1 MRISDWR
8 SDVCSSD
15 LATFL
20 VQNALDQRG
29 TGQEVGGDGNENDFH
44 PFSVAYP
51 CAIDASRIRPPASA
65 GIPWRPA
72 LASAELQY
80 LAGPVER
87 REVRNAPVVDRVDH
101 EAQRLRRLVGAWCNA
116 GPSGQ

>member
-1 MRISDWR
+1 MRISDWS

-15 LATFL
+15 L
-20 VQNALDQRG
+20 QQEH
-29 TGQEVGGDGNENDFH
+29 GQQLEGDGNENDCH

-87 REVRNAPVVDRVDH
+87 REVRNAPVVDQIGRASCRERVC
-101 EAQRLRRLVGAWCNA
+101 QYV
-116 GPSGQ
+116 